1 MTHVLQDWVDYLGYR
16 GLPLFAMN
24 GIVHTPPWD
33 NPDGLSS
40 LLCSCWRAG
49 GCDRPGKHPLHADWQ
64 TEQLDLTKT
73 PAWANL
79 GVRTG
84 HGLIVIDIDD
94 PELAKLS
101 DYPTTFTV
109 ATAAGF
115 HLYFTH
121 TSAKAF
127 RTMVKWRPGT
137 DVRAEGGLVVAP
149 PSLHISGVRYMP
161 SNHAEIA
168 PLPDELYHQIPA
180 QAPKTT
186 PSIRSDD
193 WEPAETDAPNYGG
206 MAEMLLEEM
215 TYARPG
221 ERNHVL
227 FRLASR
233 LTELIDAGMLR
244 PIWLV
249 ELARAANDAGLGWS
263 EINRTIASA
272 SNGLT
277 EGSGARNTSRTRVLS
292 SPKDGG

>member
-1 MTHVLQDWVDYLGYR
+1 
-16 GLPLFAMN
+16 MN
-24 GIVHTPPWD
+24 GII
-33 NPDGLSS
+33 DGK
-40 LLCSCWRAG
+40 CSCWRAG
-49 GCDRPGKHPLHADWQ
+49 NCDRPGKHPLHDDWQ
-64 TEQLDLTKT
+64 TEQLNLDKT

-84 HGLIVIDIDD
+84 HGLVVIDIDD
-94 PELAKLS
+94 PTIAKLS

-109 ATAAGF
+109 QTAAGF

-121 TSAKAF
+121 TNAKNF
-127 RTMVKWRPGT
+127 RTCVKWRPGT

-161 SNHAEIA
+161 SNHAEITA
-168 PLPDELYHQIPA
+168 LPDEFYHQIPA
-180 QAPKTT
+180 QAARTAT
-186 PSIRSDD
+186 AVRSAD
-193 WEPAETDAPNYGG
+193 WEPTETDAPNYGG

-215 TYARPG
+215 AYARAG
-221 ERNHVL
+221 ERNHTL

-277 EGSGARNTSRTRVLS
+277 EGSGARSTPRTRVLS